1 MAPLINKT
9 LTVLAVA
16 GVGVLAYAV
25 YFDHRRRTDA
35 NFRKQLRT
43 SDFVSF
49 SLIFTTHSGRD
60 KKKLDKSVAQAA
72 TSTSASVTGSGSG
85 DPPITE
91 ILEAMTRAKEDRV
104 PATPEEREKYFMAQV
119 EKGEQL
125 CARGASTLGL

>member
-35 NFRKQLRT
+35 KFRKQLRT

-60 KKKLDKSVAQAA
+60 KKKLDKSVAQVA
-72 TSTSASVTGSGSG
+72 TSTSASVAGSG

-125 CARGASTLGL
+125 

>member
-1 MAPLINKT
+1 MAPSINKT
-9 LTVLAVA
+9 FTVLAVA

-72 TSTSASVTGSGSG
+72 TSTSASVAASG

-91 ILEAMTRAKEDRV
+91 ILEAMSRAKEDQV

>member
-9 LTVLAVA
+9 LTVLTVA
-16 GVGVLAYAV
+16 GIGVLAYAV

-35 NFRKQLRT
+35 KFRKQLRT

-60 KKKLDKSVAQAA
+60 KKKLDKSVAQAD
-72 TSTSASVTGSGSG
+72 TSTSASLAGSG
-85 DPPITE
+85 DITTTE
-91 ILEAMTRAKEDRV
+91 ILEAMARAKEDRV
-104 PATPEEREKYFMAQV
+104 PTTPEEREKYFMAQV

-125 CARGASTLGL
+125 CARGASSHLEL